1 MRTVREVTA
10 STDFVIFASDL
21 QWPFGVNWGFTR
33 PNATR
38 EFGGLSGMDGW
49 DVRDIKSVHQFYV
62 YFISIIIANIYIH
75 LHVVKNVTNIFLGF
89 KI

>member
-38 EFGGLSGMDGW
+38 EFGGLGGMDG
-49 DVRDIKSVHQFYV
+49 VGCTGYKKCPSILCILYKYNYSKHIYQFTR
-62 YFISIIIANIYIH
+62 S
-75 LHVVKNVTNIFLGF
+75 
-89 KI
+89 